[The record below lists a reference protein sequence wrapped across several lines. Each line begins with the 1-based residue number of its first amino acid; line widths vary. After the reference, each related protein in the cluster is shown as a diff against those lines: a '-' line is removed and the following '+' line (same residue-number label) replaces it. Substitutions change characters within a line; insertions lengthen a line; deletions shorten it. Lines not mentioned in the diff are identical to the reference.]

1 MRDNKDILIYGYIT
15 QVILS
20 NHKFKN
26 NIDIKT
32 FLENKTS
39 LFLNDDE
46 KFKDYVYKTRT
57 LILARTIRI
66 TEKREDKSQ
75 LYNEF
80 KKAIYNEE
88 ENVTNN
94 KTSNKK
100 QNNTKKKK
108 KKNKFDDLL
117 EQFER

>member
-1 MRDNKDILIYGYIT
+1 MEDNKDILIYGYIT
-15 QVILS
+15 QLILS
-20 NHKFKN
+20 TEKFKN

-32 FLENKTS
+32 FLEDKTS
-39 LFLNDDE
+39 LFINEEE

-66 TEKREDKSQ
+66 TEKRKDKSK

-80 KKAIYNEE
+80 KKAFYDINENLINNE
-88 ENVTNN
+88 TNY
-94 KTSNKK
+94 KK
-100 QNNTKKKK
+100 QISTKKKK

-117 EQFER
+117 DQFER